1 MTAFF
6 LQAGGGG
13 GLFEMMPMMIGIL
26 AIMYFIVLRPQQ
38 KERKRMDALRNA
50 LKKGDRV
57 MTQGG
62 ILAKV
67 QQVREKDV
75 VLDLDGSSRMTVIRA
90 AIQTIFPDGAEAPQ
104 PKEKEQ
110 AAKA

>member
-1 MTAFF
+1 MWSFP
-6 LQAGGGG
+6 
-13 GLFEMMPMMIGIL
+13 MMMIGVFVI
-26 AIMYFIVLRPQQ
+26 IYFIALRPQQ
-38 KERKRMDALRNA
+38 KERKKMDALRKN

-67 QQVREKDV
+67 QQVKGSEI
-75 VLDLDGSSRMTVIRA
+75 VLDLDGSSRMTVIQA
-90 AIQTIFPDGAEAPQ
+90 AITTVFPEGEAVPA
-104 PKEKEQ
+104 KENEQ